1 MKKIEC
7 IIPNHKLLALEIAL
21 KEQGVRGMTVTE
33 VKGFGQDRDRPDTF
47 LLLSKTKIEIY
58 SNDHQLEDIITRI
71 QLICRTGQ
79 KGDGKIAIY
88 EIEDVMRLRTGE
100 RGEIAV

>member
-7 IIPNHKLLALEIAL
+7 IIPNNKLQALEIAL

-33 VKGFGQDRDRPDTF
+33 VKGFGQDTDRPNTF
-47 LLLSKTKIEIY
+47 LLLPKTKIEIY
-58 SNDHQLEDIITRI
+58 CNDHQLDEMITRI

-79 KGDGKIAIY
+79 KGDGKMAIY
-88 EIEDVMRLRTGE
+88 KIEDVMRLRTGE